1 MNFLFVCSANLDR
14 SRTAEA
20 VFTAKYPDHKFRSA
34 GTNHN
39 VCAECR
45 STLVTNDHVQWADHI
60 FAMENKHLDYMNSL
74 QPENIAEKVT
84 VLEVPD
90 QYKYLN
96 AGLIAIL
103 EEKVHF

>member
-1 MNFLFVCSANLDR
+1 MNVLFVCSANIDR

-20 VFTAKYPDHKFRSA
+20 VFTARYPAHKFRSA
-34 GTNHN
+34 GTNHD
-39 VCAECR
+39 VCKDC
-45 STLVTNDHVQWADHI
+45 STTLVTNDHVKWADQI
-60 FAMENKHLDYMNSL
+60 FAMEEKHLEYINSL
-74 QPENIAEKVT
+74 QPENIADKVT

-90 QYKYLN
+90 RYKYLN